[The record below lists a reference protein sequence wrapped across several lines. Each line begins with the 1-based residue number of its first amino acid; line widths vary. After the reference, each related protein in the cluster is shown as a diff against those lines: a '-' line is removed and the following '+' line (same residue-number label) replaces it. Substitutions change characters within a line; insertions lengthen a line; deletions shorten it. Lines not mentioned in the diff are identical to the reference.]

1 MRRTSGFACFCSAVL
16 ETAFAPPVIVPG
28 PWSGSDDAFGRLTED
43 AFAPYPTLPDLPDLA
58 LVTRSHDPG
67 TVAYFRAGGTH
78 FLSSDDLDA
87 VAKHTC
93 AVVMQAPTTPLGA
106 RALLLTAAAL
116 LDAGGAGVRVDGA
129 VKVMDKDRWRALAAD
144 EHPLAPYAA
153 LVQVLEDPRRG
164 THSLGMH
171 YFGLP
176 DVRLDTPLPPNVAFE
191 AVHRLNQ
198 MQLAE
203 PSSFADGLTLA
214 LDGQHALALHHE
226 RDTFASPGHPSFNP
240 HGRWRVAPAS

>member
-1 MRRTSGFACFCSAVL
+1 M

-28 PWSGSDDAFGRLTED
+28 PWNGPDDAFAALTED
-43 AFAPYPTLPDLPDLA
+43 AFAPYAAVPDLPDLA
-58 LVTRSHDPG
+58 LATRGHDAG
-67 TVAYFRAGGTH
+67 TVTYFRAGGTH
-78 FLSSDDLDA
+78 FLSAADLDA
-87 VAKHTC
+87 VARHTC
-93 AVVMQAPTTPLGA
+93 VVVMQAPPGLLGA
-106 RALLLTAAAL
+106 RALLIAGAAL

-129 VKVMDKDRWRALAAD
+129 VKVVDKNRWRALAAD

-176 DVRLDTPLPPNVAFE
+176 DVRIDAPLPPNVAFE

-214 LDGQHALALHHE
+214 LDGQHALELHRE
-226 RDTFASPGHPSFNP
+226 RDTFATPGHPSFNP
-240 HGRWRVAPAS
+240 HGRWRVAPVQPDTNA

>member
-1 MRRTSGFACFCSAVL
+1 VELAY
-16 ETAFAPPVIVPG
+16 APPVAVPG
-28 PWSGSDDAFGRLTED
+28 PWASSEEAFAALTEE
-43 AFAPYPTLPDLPDLA
+43 AFAPYVTLPDLPDLSLA
-58 LVTRSHDPG
+58 ARSHDTG
-67 TVAYFRAGGTH
+67 TVTYFRAGGSH
-78 FLSSDDLDA
+78 FLSSADLDA
-87 VAKHTC
+87 VARHQTV
-93 AVVMQAPTTPLGA
+93 VVMHAPTSVAGA

-129 VKVMDKDRWRALAAD
+129 VKVVDKDRWRALAAD

-153 LVQVLEDPRRG
+153 LVQVLADARRG

-176 DVRLDTPLPPNVAFE
+176 DVRMDVPLAPEIAFE

-203 PSSFADGLTLA
+203 PSSFVEGGTLT
-214 LDGQHALALHHE
+214 LDGQGGLVLRRE
-226 RDTFASPGHPSFNP
+226 DDRFATPGHPSHNP
-240 HGRWRVAPAS
+240 HGRWRVTTGA